1 MVNEQDRVPHRAPKL
16 WNRGRGGTGR
26 HPGFR
31 SRCSKELEG
40 SSPSARILPGV
51 ENPLRPYAAVQ
62 RSRNRVDAGLSKERT
77 PKGGLEMYIGG
88 GVLTLI
94 LVILLLV
101 WLF

>member
-1 MVNEQDRVPHRAPKL
+1 
-16 WNRGRGGTGR
+16 
-26 HPGFR
+26 
-31 SRCSKELEG
+31 
-40 SSPSARILPGV
+40 V